1 MPQPHA
7 VQLIL
12 ITLMLGSIACGAE
25 RSMADGFAAA
35 GAAQAANGKTEQ
47 AKDLLY
53 KALVYDD
60 SCPDALFELAKI
72 MDKENNPLALAFF
85 QRAASLYEK
94 ESKPTPA
101 KKSEAE
107 KRLKALDAY
116 GPRLSLVMEE
126 YALELDKIV
135 KKLPDNSTRD
145 AATERAATLGLG
157 GLIPAEKLPKFLAAA
172 QGKSSAP
179 EKNVAVAGDATKE
192 LKALG
197 WTRVLGTVVKKSA
210 GVYVLTDAKLEAD
223 KITGGIDVIVHK
235 AGFDGNVVVTV
246 RTDSNNAGGE
256 EGGKKGE
263 GKKKKH
269 NRDGVDGYGFLSNGD
284 EFSLYT
290 PADKGKT
297 AYPALFFSRNWP
309 DAQAKAHLQVSI
321 TDALDLYLNDKREAH
336 SGNTRISRSGT
347 FVIEV
352 QGTVTVEAPRCS
364 GQ

>member
-1 MPQPHA
+1 M
-7 VQLIL
+7 IL

-116 GPRLSLVMEE
+116 GPRLSVVMEE

-135 KKLPDNSTRD
+135 KKIPDDATRD
-145 AATERAATLGLG
+145 AASERVGAMVSANLLH
-157 GLIPAEKLPKFLAAA
+157 ADKMPKFYNAAA
-172 QGKSSAP
+172 AAKPTKGLQDSKEIGGVWHLTRRADRAWQCTLDFDTDGTFQAVRGKESGKWSM
-179 EKNVAVAGDATKE
+179 E
-192 LKALG
+192 
-197 WTRVLGTVVKKSA
+197 
-210 GVYVLTDAKLEAD
+210 
-223 KITGGIDVIVHK
+223 
-235 AGFDGNVVVTV
+235 GNVLVM
-246 RTDSNNAGGE
+246 DW
-256 EGGKKGE
+256 KKWGIH
-263 GKKKKH
+263 KLKRIDK
-269 NRDGVDGYGFLSNGD
+269 NT
-284 EFSLYT
+284 FSDDIDT
-290 PADKGKT
+290 
-297 AYPALFFSRNWP
+297 
-309 DAQAKAHLQVSI
+309 I
-321 TDALDLYLNDKREAH
+321 KR
-336 SGNTRISRSGT
+336 
-347 FVIEV
+347 
-352 QGTVTVEAPRCS
+352 Q
-364 GQ
+364 